1 MLLSWLA
8 NFYLKV
14 CKQNIIDV
22 QFFIYQGPEFVQLEI
37 LSLLINEINALK
49 SAVTEIDKVHLIINP
64 IHVISVSL

>member
-37 LSLLINEINALK
+37 LSLLINEIN
-49 SAVTEIDKVHLIINP
+49 V
-64 IHVISVSL
+64 